1 MNATMISC
9 AEKISSIQ
17 DCIFYEDIDLTSYTT
32 MRLSSRGD
40 LVEVKSVE
48 ALQKLLPL
56 LTSLRKKYLV
66 IGWGANQIL
75 PPECEEI
82 IIHLDFAFDLTYFDE
97 TRDEYELPASMGLNY
112 LTSHAVKFGLSGW
125 EVFTG
130 IPASLG
136 GAIFMNAGTALGEI
150 GAVIKRVRIV
160 DRQGL
165 LREEVMGPRSFS
177 YRHNHF
183 IQEGDV
189 IVSATLFHKG
199 LKPEI
204 SQKIREYLDYRKK
217 TQPLATKNCGC
228 VFKNPAKEL
237 QAGRI
242 IDQLGLKGLSVG
254 GLRVSPKHANF
265 IENTG
270 ASTWDHFHEL
280 VSIIKFNTDHFYGLE
295 FDLEVKTPLTATD
308 N

>member
-1 MNATMISC
+1 MLT
-9 AEKISSIQ
+9 EKISSIE
-17 DCIFYEDIDLTSYTT
+17 DCIFHEDQDLTSYTT
-32 MRLSSRGD
+32 MRLASRGD
-40 LVEVKSVE
+40 LVEVKTVS
-48 ALQKLLPL
+48 ALQALLPIL
-56 LTSLRKKYLV
+56 SAHGKKYLV

-75 PPECEEI
+75 PAKCEEV
-82 IIHLDFAFDLTYFDE
+82 IIHLDFPFDHSYLNE
-97 TRDEYELPASMGLNY
+97 VREEYDLPASLGLNH

-136 GAIFMNAGTALGEI
+136 GAIYMNAGTALGEI
-150 GAVIKRVRIV
+150 GALIKKVKIV
-160 DRQGL
+160 SKEGL
-165 LREEVMGPRSFS
+165 LREEVMRAQSFS

-183 IQEGDV
+183 LRDGDV
-189 IVSATLFHKG
+189 IVSATMTHFG

-204 SQKIREYLDYRKK
+204 SQKIKDYLEYRKK

-237 QAGRI
+237 QAGRL
-242 IDQLGLKGLSVG
+242 IDLLGLKGLSCG
-254 GLRVSPKHANF
+254 GLRISPKHANF

-270 ASTWDHFHEL
+270 ASTWDQFHDL
-280 VSIIKFNTDHFYGLE
+280 VSIIKFNMDHFYGLE
-295 FDLEVKTPLTATD
+295 FELEVKTPLSDVD